1 MLIRKF
7 RKCSEDV
14 KIQLFKTYLCNLYC
28 PHLWKTYS
36 NASMKSISV
45 AFNNVFR
52 SIINIKGKCSIREK
66 YVLLGLDSFN
76 VLKRKSIN
84 FRKRLMS
91 SQNVY
96 VFCIVNSLFFL
107 TDSKTS
113 LEWKNECF

>member
-1 MLIRKF
+1 
-7 RKCSEDV
+7 
-14 KIQLFKTYLCNLYC
+14 
-28 PHLWKTYS
+28 
-36 NASMKSISV
+36 MKSISV

-52 SIINIKGKCSIREK
+52 SIMNIKGKCSIREK
-66 YVLLGLDSFN
+66 YVSLGLDSFN
-76 VLKRKSIN
+76 ALKRKSIVN

-96 VFCIVNSLFFL
+96 AFCIVNSLFFL